1 MDWYIDAIREIIT
14 MMIIIPMYIVRLI
27 FFIILFP
34 FLYSND
40 IKQILIDLTSLINK
54 INSL

>member
-1 MDWYIDAIREIIT
+1 MDWYIDVIREIIT

-34 FLYSND
+34 FIYSNN
-40 IKQILIDLTSLINK
+40 IKQILLDLTSLIDR
-54 INSL
+54 INNL